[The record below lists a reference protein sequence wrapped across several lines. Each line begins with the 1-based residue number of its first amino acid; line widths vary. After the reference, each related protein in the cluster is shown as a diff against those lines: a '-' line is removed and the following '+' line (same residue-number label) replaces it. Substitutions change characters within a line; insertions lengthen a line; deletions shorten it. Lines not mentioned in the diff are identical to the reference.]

1 MQWLISFSLGL
12 VRFVVRVYFFASVG
26 LAFADQEFY
35 TAADRIILVPC
46 KELKK

>member
-1 MQWLISFSLGL
+1 MKL
-12 VRFVVRVYFFASVG
+12 FVTVYLFAPVD

-35 TAADRIILVPC
+35 TATDRIILVPC